1 MKYYVIT
8 ALNPLTE
15 ARDVVSVPMSK
26 AMAQELIAKMRKRD
40 PGVYRMHRLKEYEPQ
55 QLLLWKQETTV
66 SK

>member
-8 ALNPLTE
+8 AINPLTE
-15 ARDVVSVPMSK
+15 ARDVVSVPMTK
-26 AMAQELIAKMRKRD
+26 PMARELIAKLRKRE
-40 PGVYRMHRLKEYEPQ
+40 PGVYRMHRLKEYEPK